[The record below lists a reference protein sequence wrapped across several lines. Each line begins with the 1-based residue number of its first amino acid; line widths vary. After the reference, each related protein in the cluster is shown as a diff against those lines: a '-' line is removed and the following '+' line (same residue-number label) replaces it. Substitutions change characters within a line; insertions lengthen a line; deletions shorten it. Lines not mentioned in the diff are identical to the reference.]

1 MDTLLEVENLDVT
14 FRTEDEVIY
23 AAREVSFSVDR
34 GRTLGIVGESGS
46 GKSASCQAIMGLTP
60 GNGAARA
67 DRIVFD
73 GNDINALSES
83 KLEKIRGR
91 DMAMVFQDPMTSL
104 NPVHPIGRQIGE
116 SLRLHRGMN
125 RTAARQEARNL
136 LDLVGI
142 PEPDQRLREYP
153 HQLSGGMCQRAMIA
167 MALACRPSLLFADEP
182 TTALDVT
189 VQAQILDLMKR
200 LQGEFGMSIVL
211 VTHDLGV
218 IAEMADD
225 VTVVRDGQVVEAGPV
240 GQIFAN
246 PQHAYTR
253 ELLDRIPRLDH
264 PSPVYEP
271 PRTEHVA

>member
-1 MDTLLEVENLDVT
+1 MEPLLKVENLSVT
-14 FRTEDEVIY
+14 FRTEDEVVL
-23 AAREVSFSVDR
+23 AARDVSFSVDR
-34 GRTLGIVGESGS
+34 ARTLGIVGESGS

-60 GNGAARA
+60 ENGVARA
-67 DRIVFD
+67 DQIVFD
-73 GNDINALSES
+73 GVDINSLSDGE
-83 KLEKIRGR
+83 LENIRGR
-91 DMAMVFQDPMTSL
+91 DIAMVFQDPMTSL
-104 NPVHPIGRQIGE
+104 NPVHTIGRQIAE

-125 RTAARQEARNL
+125 GEAASKEARNL

-142 PEPDQRLREYP
+142 PEPRQRLREYP

-200 LQGEFGMSIVL
+200 LQNEFGMSIVL

-225 VTVVRDGQVVEAGPV
+225 VTVMRDGRVVEAGPV
-240 GQIFAN
+240 GQIFGD
-246 PQHAYTR
+246 PQHPYTQ
-253 ELLDRIPRLDH
+253 ELLARIPRLDR
-264 PSPVYEP
+264 PSPVYEAP
-271 PRTEHVA
+271 LMGTVA

>member
-1 MDTLLEVENLDVT
+1 MEMLLEVENLDVT
-14 FRTEDEVIY
+14 FRTEDEIIY
-23 AAREVSFSVDR
+23 AVRQVSFSVGR

-60 GNGAARA
+60 ENGIAQA
-67 DRIVFD
+67 DRITFD
-73 GNDINALSES
+73 GVDINSFSENE
-83 KLEKIRGR
+83 LGKIRGR
-91 DMAMVFQDPMTSL
+91 DMAMVFQDPMSSL
-104 NPVHPIGRQIGE
+104 NPVHTVGRQIAE

-125 RTAARQEARNL
+125 REAARVEARNL

-142 PEPDQRLREYP
+142 PEPKQRLREYP

-200 LQGEFGMSIVL
+200 LQGEFGMSIIL

-225 VTVVRDGQVVEAGPV
+225 VTVMRDGRVVEAGPV
-240 GQIFAN
+240 GQIFSH
-246 PQHAYTR
+246 PQHPYTR
-253 ELLDRIPRLDH
+253 ELLDRIPRLDR
-264 PSPVYEP
+264 PSPLYEP
-271 PRTEHVA
+271 PVLEEVA

>member
-1 MDTLLEVENLDVT
+1 MEALLEVENLNVT
-14 FRTEDEVIY
+14 FRTEDEIIY
-23 AAREVSFSVDR
+23 AARDVSFAVGR
-34 GRTLGIVGESGS
+34 ARTLGIVGESGS

-60 GNGAARA
+60 GNGIAQA

-73 GNDINALSES
+73 GTDIGSFS
-83 KLEKIRGR
+83 DSRLEAIRGR

-104 NPVHPIGRQIGE
+104 NPVHTVGRQVAE
-116 SLRLHRGMN
+116 SLRLHRSMN
-125 RTAARQEARNL
+125 GDAARREARDL

-142 PEPDQRLREYP
+142 PEPEQRLREYP
-153 HQLSGGMCQRAMIA
+153 HQLSGGMCQRVMIA
-167 MALACRPSLLFADEP
+167 MALACRPAVLFADEP

-200 LQGEFGMSIVL
+200 LQDEFGMSIIL

-225 VTVVRDGQVVEAGPV
+225 VTVMRDGRVVEAGPV
-240 GQIFAN
+240 GRIFDS
-246 PQHAYTR
+246 PRHPYTR

-264 PSPVYEP
+264 PSPVYHP
-271 PRTEHVA
+271 PVLEDAP